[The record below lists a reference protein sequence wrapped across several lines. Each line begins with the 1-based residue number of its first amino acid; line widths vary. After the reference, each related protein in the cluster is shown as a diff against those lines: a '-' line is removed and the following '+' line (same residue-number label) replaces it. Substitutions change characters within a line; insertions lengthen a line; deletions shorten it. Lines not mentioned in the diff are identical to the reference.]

1 MNQNP
6 YPMKTYLFY
15 LQRLCANRNFLS
27 GEGMSL
33 RVQRK
38 CLNATWLSILA
49 TVALSMSAVADLLPI
64 PLTPE
69 SFTHDVVIERTAP
82 PPLLCVTTASMDT
95 GTNNSGYSWYERG
108 YNLDFI
114 TTGLPAAGSIYTSEL
129 DWEHF
134 FQFAP
139 DYRSNNAV
147 LIDGTR
153 TSGALVLRNPA
164 PYGRLSF
171 LCAAGN
177 ANGFIGY
184 IVRHQDGSS
193 DYGTLPCPDWFHA
206 MNPAVTAWGRVD
218 VNLFTF
224 DNVAY
229 PQPGLFARD
238 VALTNTT
245 SAVTRID
252 FQYLSGASHNTVF
265 AVSGALVPEDPFA
278 PIQVSGFNE
287 DLVVEATAT
296 RRQPLI
302 GVSTATMDLG
312 SGNGGCTF
320 YDRGY
325 YPPASGTGLPSAGLV
340 ITSAA
345 AADHRFIMPPS
356 YLQNNAALLEEGFEM
371 ANLVP
376 ANPVACSTLSL
387 LCVSGHGPT
396 TNGCII
402 FHSDG
407 SIETNSFVAPD
418 WLAGGSPALVANGR
432 VNTNN
437 RYVDNLNA
445 GKPCL
450 FAADIPLTNATSPVT
465 NITVNF
471 GPSPT
476 GAHTF
481 IFALSGS
488 SGAPAPQR
496 PVLTITPAGGRT
508 LRISTTVPGQL
519 QSSTALLG
527 AATLWHDEGL
537 IVSNLLVTPSLAAP
551 LKFYRVQA
559 Q

>member
-1 MNQNP
+1 MP
-6 YPMKTYLFY
+6 
-15 LQRLCANRNFLS
+15 
-27 GEGMSL
+27 
-33 RVQRK
+33 
-38 CLNATWLSILA
+38 
-49 TVALSMSAVADLLPI
+49 AVAGFSPI
-64 PLTPE
+64 PLTPD

-82 PPLLCVTTASMDT
+82 SPLVPVTTASMDT

-114 TTGLPAAGSIYTSEL
+114 TTGLPVAGSIYFSEL
-129 DWEHF
+129 DWEHS

-147 LIDGTR
+147 LIDSTR
-153 TSGALVLRNPA
+153 PGGALVLRSPA
-164 PYGRLSF
+164 SYGRLSF
-171 LCAAGN
+171 LCAAGE
-177 ANGFIGY
+177 ANGVIGY

-193 DYGTLPCPDWFHA
+193 EPGTLPCPDWFHA

-218 VNLFTF
+218 VNLFVF
-224 DNVAY
+224 NNVAY

-245 SAVTRID
+245 SAVTRIE
-252 FQYLSGASHNTVF
+252 FQYLSGASHNAVF
-265 AVSGALVPEDPFA
+265 AVSSALAPEDAFA
-278 PIQVSGFNE
+278 PLEVSGFNE
-287 DLVVEATAT
+287 DLVVEATAA

-302 GVSTATMDLG
+302 GVSTATMDSG

-320 YDRGY
+320 YEQGY
-325 YPPASGTGLPSAGLV
+325 FPPSSGTGLPLAGSL
-340 ITSAA
+340 ITSASG
-345 AADHRFIMPPS
+345 ADHHFVMPPS
-356 YLQNNAALLEEGFEM
+356 YVLNNAVLLEEAFAT

-376 ANPVACSTLSL
+376 ANPVACSAVSL
-387 LCVSGHGPT
+387 LCASGHGPT

-407 SIETNSFVAPD
+407 STETNCFVAPD
-418 WLAGGSPALVANGR
+418 WLAGGSPAVVANGR

-437 RYVDNLNA
+437 RYVDSLNA

-450 FAADIPLTNATSPVT
+450 FAADIALANAASPVT
-465 NITVNF
+465 NVAVSF
-471 GPSPT
+471 GPALA

-496 PVLTITPAGGRT
+496 PVLTITPAAGRT
-508 LRISTTVPGQL
+508 LRISTTVAGQL

-527 AATLWHDEGL
+527 AATVWHDEGL
-537 IVSNLLVTPSLAAP
+537 IVSNALVTPSLAVP